1 MDVQTSNRSGNT
13 TPITISSPSPQSS
26 QSPSE
31 SDPFA
36 LCDVWVKRQGFR
48 LMVVKNVQI
57 FPDII
62 SVQDLPLIPQI
73 AGESTDIVVI
83 TPQDL

>member
-1 MDVQTSNRSGNT
+1 MPYSGTLVTRVFTSRGQLPIQDAFVSVVQHSDEGDRLLDVQTSHRSGNT

-36 LCDVWVKRQGFR
+36 LCDVWV
-48 LMVVKNVQI
+48 
-57 FPDII
+57 
-62 SVQDLPLIPQI
+62 
-73 AGESTDIVVI
+73 
-83 TPQDL
+83 

>member
-1 MDVQTSNRSGNT
+1 
-13 TPITISSPSPQSS
+13 
-26 QSPSE
+26 
-31 SDPFA
+31 
-36 LCDVWVKRQGFR
+36 
-48 LMVVKNVQI
+48 MVVKNVQI